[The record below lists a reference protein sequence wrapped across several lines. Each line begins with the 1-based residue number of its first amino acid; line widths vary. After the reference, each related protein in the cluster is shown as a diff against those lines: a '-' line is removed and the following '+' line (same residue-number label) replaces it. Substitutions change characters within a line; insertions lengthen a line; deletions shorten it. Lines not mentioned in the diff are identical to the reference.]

1 MIEKA
6 VLIPR
11 EIYCGDEAEY
21 RVFLDST
28 IKISP
33 QIFAET
39 EIENFFKDYTDD
51 FSVLQMGIYEIENET
66 ALVLKIIPWKNG
78 QINFPSL
85 EIGENKIE
93 IPSVEV
99 SSILE
104 VTGEQTLQSTLPPF
118 AVPGT
123 SYVFYGLILFLI
135 VLLLFLS
142 MLIFKFSTVKSFVDF
157 IFRNKYSRHYKKTMR
172 KIVALKKNMEKLS
185 NKDFAKELLEI
196 ARYYLQ
202 GYLKQDLSSF
212 TSTEIKTRLYFLMEE
227 LEKEYEKKHTDIS
240 EKDKTE
246 DEVTEN
252 ISFEKKCDV
261 LNLNPENI
269 ENFYQFLFSL
279 DEIRYSIDALNNQID
294 KDKLVEKFEKL
305 ILSFGVE
312 NVTV

>member
-1 MIEKA
+1 
-6 VLIPR
+6 
-11 EIYCGDEAEY
+11 
-21 RVFLDST
+21 
-28 IKISP
+28 
-33 QIFAET
+33 
-39 EIENFFKDYTDD
+39 
-51 FSVLQMGIYEIENET
+51 MGIYEIENET

-142 MLIFKFSTVKSFVDF
+142 MLIFKFSTVKNFVDF

-212 TSTEIKTRLYFLMEE
+212 TSTEIKTRLYFFMEE

-240 EKDKTE
+240 AFYTGVSDSRINNLLYNFIKDMSIDELTDGLDKYGQFDSSPWMGWFDENYCSKCESIKCKVDEKDAFWPDYTMDCAYCE
-246 DEVTEN
+246 LEN
-252 ISFEKKCDV
+252 KCKYFPQLD
-261 LNLNPENI
+261 NI
-269 ENFYQFLFSL
+269 PDN
-279 DEIRYSIDALNNQID
+279 
-294 KDKLVEKFEKL
+294 KDTIKLWLMQKHEEKL
-305 ILSFGVE
+305 L
-312 NVTV
+312 